1 VKGLKFVSNLFLGL
15 RVSLCS
21 STTSDICC
29 DMKLGV
35 MQGFKCVNMCSFC
48 FCDLEK

>member
-1 VKGLKFVSNLFLGL
+1 
-15 RVSLCS
+15 VSLCS

-35 MQGFKCVNMCSFC
+35 MQGFECVHMCSFC